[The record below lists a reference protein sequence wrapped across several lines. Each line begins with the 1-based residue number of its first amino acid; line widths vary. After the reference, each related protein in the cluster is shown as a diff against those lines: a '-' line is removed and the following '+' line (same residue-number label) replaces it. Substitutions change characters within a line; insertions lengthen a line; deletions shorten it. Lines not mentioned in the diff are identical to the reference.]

1 MIKLAVSLDFIYIIM
16 KSLNFMDLVKFILLL
31 PAVLLILITG
41 IYLSIKLKWLQI
53 FRLPYAFT
61 LLKSQKS
68 GDSFSSMTAL
78 FTILGGNLGV
88 GNISG
93 TAIALKSGGPG
104 FILWMILII
113 MVTSVIK
120 YVTCYL
126 SIKKCK
132 EKNDGPVGGPI
143 TYMADAF
150 NSKKATIIF
159 LFIMI
164 TASITVG
171 NLVQVNS
178 LSIPLN
184 MLNMPVIIG
193 GIIMSAVFFII
204 TALSLDKIK
213 IFISA
218 LTPIMTVSYILLCG
232 ITLFKFSENILPS
245 MQLIVGNFFST
256 NSFKFGL
263 SFGLIWEILTV
274 IQIGTL
280 RGIFATDIGLGL
292 EGTVHSAITPK
303 KNNTRFMIE
312 QSLITIISPFIV
324 ALIAFITTLTLL
336 VTDSWVTDLESTNM
350 CIYAFK
356 KAMNSSY
363 VSYLIMAIMFCFAF
377 TTIFTWFFCAKQTI
391 YYICNDTIYIKIW
404 TIIFTIMIPFGSIS
418 EIGFLWAIADVSIA
432 ALLFVNVLA
441 ILRLL
446 PKNQEI
452 FSTSSRYLKLK

>member
-1 MIKLAVSLDFIYIIM
+1 
-16 KSLNFMDLVKFILLL
+16 MDLVKFILLL
-31 PAVLLILITG
+31 PTVLLILVTG

-53 FRLPYAFT
+53 FRLPYAIA
-61 LLKSQKS
+61 LLRSKKS
-68 GDSFSSMTAL
+68 GDNLSSIAAL

-93 TAIALKSGGPG
+93 TAIALKSGGPS
-104 FILWMILII
+104 FILWMVLII
-113 MVTSVIK
+113 VITSVIK

-126 SIKKCK
+126 SIKGRTKG
-132 EKNDGPVGGPI
+132 NTGGPI

-150 NSKKATIIF
+150 NSQKATIIF

-184 MLNMPVIIG
+184 MLGVHVIIG
-193 GIIMSAVFFII
+193 GITMSIVFFII
-204 TALSLDKIK
+204 AALSLDKIK

-218 LTPIMTVSYILLCG
+218 LIPIMTVSYIVLCG

-245 MQLIVGNFFST
+245 IQLIIGDFFSIE
-256 NSFKFGL
+256 SFRLGL
-263 SFGLIWEILTV
+263 SFGLVLKVLSV
-274 IQIGTL
+274 IQVGAL

-292 EGTVHSAITPK
+292 EGMVHSAITTK
-303 KNNTRFMIE
+303 ENNAKFLIE
-312 QSLITIISPFIV
+312 QSLITIISPCIV
-324 ALIAFITTLTLL
+324 ALVAFVTTMVLL
-336 VTDSWVTDLESTNM
+336 VTDSWATDLESTNM
-350 CIYAFK
+350 CMHAFQK
-356 KAMNSSY
+356 SIDSAY
-363 VSYLIMAIMFCFAF
+363 VSYLIMAIMFSFAF

-391 YYICNDTIYIKIW
+391 HYVCNNSVYIKIW
-404 TIIFTIMIPFGSIS
+404 TIIFTIIIPFGSIS
-418 EIGFLWAIADVSIA
+418 KIGLLWDMADISIA
-432 ALLFVNVLA
+432 ALLFMNILA

-452 FSTSSRYLKLK
+452 FSTSSRYLKLE